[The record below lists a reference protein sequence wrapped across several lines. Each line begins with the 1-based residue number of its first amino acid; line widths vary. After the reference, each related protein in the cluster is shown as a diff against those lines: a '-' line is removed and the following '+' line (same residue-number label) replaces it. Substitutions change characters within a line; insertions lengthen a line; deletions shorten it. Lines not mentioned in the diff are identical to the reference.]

1 MKSNLAVLSS
11 DNKTIQFI
19 KNNNLE
25 DLCNLYANSSRNID
39 DAKLFSENHGFEKYY
54 GSYEDLIEDIN
65 IEYIINF
72 LPTGI
77 KFEYTYLA
85 LKKNK
90 KIISNYPI
98 FSNKNELTG
107 YQDLKDLGIISN
119 LFLVDNQSF
128 QNFYNDSK
136 DKKFVSYLL
145 TFKQDQYNNLSSQD
159 ILFELTPDLFFF
171 IDQYKHLKPSFK
183 SLILKKNKIT
193 QKISYLSCVIN
204 FEKEKTLQIIL
215 DNGDPKNS
223 HYCEYFSSNS
233 IFSGDLVYNK
243 DELFK
248 FIQKKPFDNR
258 SDFQYYPFKLFQE
271 VLINE

>member
-11 DNKTIQFI
+11 DNKTIKFI
-19 KNNNLE
+19 KKNNLE
-25 DLCNLYANSSRNID
+25 DLCNLYANSSRNTD

-54 GSYEDLIEDIN
+54 GSYEDLIEDSN

-98 FSNKNELTG
+98 ISNKNELEG
-107 YQDLKDLGIISN
+107 YQELKNLGLMPN
-119 LFLVDNQSF
+119 LFLVDDQNF
-128 QNFYNDSK
+128 KNFYNNSR

-145 TFKQDQYNNLSSQD
+145 NFKQDQYNNLSSQD
-159 ILFELTPDLFFF
+159 ILFDLTPDLFFF
-171 IDQYKHLKPSFK
+171 IDQYKQLKPSFK
-183 SLILKKNKIT
+183 FLKNKKDKIT
-193 QKISYLSCVIN
+193 QKISYFSCVID

-223 HYCEYFSSNS
+223 HYCEHFSSNS
-233 IFSGDLVYNK
+233 IISEDLVNK

-248 FIQKKPFDNR
+248 FFQKKPFDNR

>member
-19 KNNNLE
+19 KNNNLQ
-25 DLCNLYANSSRNID
+25 DLCNLYANSSRNTD
-39 DAKLFSENHGFEKYY
+39 DAKIFRENHGFEKYY
-54 GSYEDLIEDIN
+54 GSYEDLIEDSN

-98 FSNKNELTG
+98 ISNQNELTS
-107 YQDLKDLGIISN
+107 YQELKDLGLMPN
-119 LFLVDNQSF
+119 LFLIDD
-128 QNFYNDSK
+128 QNFKKFYNDSK
-136 DKKFVSYLL
+136 NKKFISYLL

-159 ILFELTPDLFFF
+159 ILFDLTPDLFFF
-171 IDQYKHLKPSFK
+171 IDQYKQLKPAFK
-183 SLILKKNKIT
+183 SLKIKTDKIT
-193 QKISYLSCVIN
+193 KKISFMSCVID
-204 FEKEKTLQIIL
+204 FEKEKILQIIL

-223 HYCEYFSSNS
+223 HYCEFFSSNS
-233 IFSGDLVYNK
+233 IISEDLYNK
-243 DELFK
+243 DELFQ
-248 FIQKKPFDNR
+248 FIKKKSFDNR

>member
-11 DNKTIQFI
+11 DNKTIKFI

-25 DLCNLYANSSRNID
+25 DFCNLYANSSRNTD
-39 DAKLFSENHGFEKYY
+39 DAKLFSESHGFEKYY
-54 GSYEDLIEDIN
+54 GSYEDLIEDSN
-65 IEYIINF
+65 IEYIVNF

-98 FSNKNELTG
+98 ISNKNELEG
-107 YQDLKDLGIISN
+107 CQELKNLELTSN
-119 LFLVDNQSF
+119 LFLVDD
-128 QNFYNDSK
+128 QNFKNFFNDSK
-136 DKKFVSYLL
+136 DKKFVTYLL
-145 TFKQDQYNNLSSQD
+145 NFKQNQYNNLSSQD
-159 ILFELTPDLFFF
+159 ILFDLTPDLFFF
-171 IDQYKHLKPSFK
+171 IDQHKQLKPSFK
-183 SLILKKNKIT
+183 SLIIKKDKIT
-193 QKISYLSCVIN
+193 QKISFFSCVLD
-204 FEKEKTLQIIL
+204 FEKKKTLQIIL

-223 HYCEYFSSNS
+223 HFCEYISSNS
-233 IFSGDLVYNK
+233 IISKDLFNK

-248 FIQKKPFDNR
+248 FIGKKSFDNR

>member
-11 DNKTIQFI
+11 DDKTIQFI
-19 KNNNLE
+19 KNNNLQ
-25 DLCNLYANSSRNID
+25 DLCNLYANSSRNTD
-39 DAKLFSENHGFEKYY
+39 DAKIFSENHGFEKYY
-54 GSYEDLIEDIN
+54 GSYEDLIQDDN
-65 IEYIINF
+65 IEYIVNF

-90 KIISNYPI
+90 KIITNYPI
-98 FSNKNELTG
+98 ISNQNELTG
-107 YQDLKDLGIISN
+107 YQELKDLGSMSN
-119 LFLVDNQSF
+119 LFLVDD
-128 QNFYNDSK
+128 QNFKKFYNDSK
-136 DKKFVSYLL
+136 DKKFISYIL

-159 ILFELTPDLFFF
+159 ILFDLTPDLFFF
-171 IDQYKHLKPSFK
+171 MDQNKQLKPSIK
-183 SLILKKNKIT
+183 SLFIKKDKIT
-193 QKISYLSCVIN
+193 QKISFLSCVID
-204 FEKEKTLQIIL
+204 FEKKQILQIIL

-233 IFSGDLVYNK
+233 VILEDLDNK

>member
-25 DLCNLYANSSRNID
+25 DLCNLYANSSRNTD

-54 GSYEDLIEDIN
+54 GSYEDLIEDSN

-98 FSNKNELTG
+98 ISNKNELEG
-107 YQDLKDLGIISN
+107 YQELKNLGLMPN
-119 LFLVDNQSF
+119 LFLVDDQNF
-128 QNFYNDSK
+128 KNFYNDSK

-159 ILFELTPDLFFF
+159 ILFDLTPDLFFF
-171 IDQYKHLKPSFK
+171 IDQYSQFKPSIK
-183 SLILKKNKIT
+183 SLMIKKDKIT
-193 QKISYLSCVIN
+193 QKISFLSCVID
-204 FEKEKTLQIIL
+204 FEKKKILQIIL
-215 DNGDPKNS
+215 DNGDPENS
-223 HYCEYFSSNS
+223 HYCEYFHQIPSFQRIYLIKTNYLSLLEKNPLIIGLIFNIIRSN
-233 IFSGDLVYNK
+233 Y
-243 DELFK
+243 FK
-248 FIQKKPFDNR
+248 RF
-258 SDFQYYPFKLFQE
+258 
-271 VLINE
+271 

>member
-11 DNKTIQFI
+11 DNKTIKFI

-25 DLCNLYANSSRNID
+25 DLCNLYANSSRNTD
-39 DAKLFSENHGFEKYY
+39 DAKHFSETHGFKKYF
-54 GSYEDLIEDIN
+54 GSYEDLIEDNN
-65 IEYIINF
+65 IEYIVNF

-85 LKKNK
+85 LKKDK

-98 FSNKNELTG
+98 ISNKNELLG
-107 YQDLKDLGIISN
+107 YQELKDLGLMSN
-119 LFLVDNQSF
+119 LFLINDQNF
-128 QNFYNDSK
+128 ENFYNGSK

-159 ILFELTPDLFFF
+159 ILFDLTPNLFFF
-171 IDQYKHLKPSFK
+171 IDQYKKLKPSFK
-183 SLILKKNKIT
+183 SLIIKKDKIT
-193 QKISYLSCVIN
+193 QKIAYLSCVID
-204 FEKEKTLQIIL
+204 FEKKKILQIIL
-215 DNGDPKNS
+215 DNGDPENS
-223 HYCEYFSSNS
+223 HFCEYFSLNS
-233 IFSGDLVYNK
+233 IIYEDLVNK

>member
-11 DNKTIQFI
+11 DNKTIKFI

-25 DLCNLYANSSRNID
+25 DLCNLYANSSRNTD
-39 DAKLFSENHGFEKYY
+39 DAKLFSKNHGFEKYY
-54 GSYEDLIEDIN
+54 GSYEDLIEDNN

-90 KIISNYPI
+90 KIITNYPI
-98 FSNKNELTG
+98 ISNQNELKS
-107 YQDLKDLGIISN
+107 YQELKDLRLIPN
-119 LFLVDNQSF
+119 LFLVDDQNF
-128 QNFYNDSK
+128 KNFYNDSK
-136 DKKFVSYLL
+136 DKKFVSYFL

-159 ILFELTPDLFFF
+159 ILFDLSPDLFFF
-171 IDQYKHLKPSFK
+171 INQYKQLKPSFK
-183 SLILKKNKIT
+183 SLIIKTDKIT
-193 QKISYLSCVIN
+193 KKISFLSCVID
-204 FEKEKTLQIIL
+204 FEKEKILQIIL

-233 IFSGDLVYNK
+233 IISEYLVNK
-243 DELFK
+243 DELFQ
-248 FIQKKPFDNR
+248 FIKKKPFDNR

>member
-25 DLCNLYANSSRNID
+25 DFCNLYANSSRNTD
-39 DAKLFSENHGFEKYY
+39 DAKLFSENHGFAKYY
-54 GSYEDLIEDIN
+54 GSYEDLIEDSN
-65 IEYIINF
+65 IEYIVNF

-90 KIISNYPI
+90 KIITNYPI
-98 FSNKNELTG
+98 ISNKNELED
-107 YQDLKDLGIISN
+107 YQELKDLGLISN
-119 LFLVDNQSF
+119 LFLVDDQNF
-128 QNFYNDSK
+128 KNFYNNSR

-145 TFKQDQYNNLSSQD
+145 TFKQDQYNNLSNQD
-159 ILFELTPDLFFF
+159 ILFDLTPDLFFF
-171 IDQYKHLKPSFK
+171 IDQYKQLKPFFK
-183 SLILKKNKIT
+183 SMIIKKDKLT
-193 QKISYLSCVIN
+193 QKISFLSCVID
-204 FEKEKTLQIIL
+204 FEKKKTLQITL

-223 HYCEYFSSNS
+223 HYCEYIPSNS
-233 IFSGDLVYNK
+233 IIYEELVNK

-248 FIQKKPFDNR
+248 FIGKKSFDNR

>member
-11 DNKTIQFI
+11 NNETIQFI

-25 DLCNLYANSSRNID
+25 DLCNLYANSSRNTD
-39 DAKLFSENHGFEKYY
+39 DAKIFSENHGFEKYY
-54 GSYEDLIEDIN
+54 GSYEDLIEDNN
-65 IEYIINF
+65 IEYIVNF

-90 KIISNYPI
+90 KIITNYPI
-98 FSNKNELTG
+98 ISNKNELES
-107 YQDLKDLGIISN
+107 YQELKELGLMSN
-119 LFLVDNQSF
+119 LFLVDD
-128 QNFYNDSK
+128 QNF
-136 DKKFVSYLL
+136 KKFYNYSKNKNFISYFL

-159 ILFELTPDLFFF
+159 ILFDLTPDLFLL
-171 IDQYKHLKPSFK
+171 IDQYKLLKPSFK
-183 SLILKKNKIT
+183 SLIVKKDKIT
-193 QKISYLSCVIN
+193 QKISFLSCVID
-204 FEKEKTLQIIL
+204 FEKKKILQIIL

-223 HYCEYFSSNS
+223 HYCEYISSNS
-233 IFSGDLVYNK
+233 IISEDLFNK

-248 FIQKKPFDNR
+248 FIRKKSFDNR

>member
-11 DNKTIQFI
+11 DKKTIQFI
-19 KNNNLE
+19 KNYNLE
-25 DLCNLYANSSRNID
+25 DLCNLYANSSRNTD
-39 DAKLFSENHGFEKYY
+39 DAKIFRDNHGFEKYY
-54 GSYEDLIEDIN
+54 GSYEDLIEDSN
-65 IEYIINF
+65 IEYIVNF

-90 KIISNYPI
+90 KIITNYPI
-98 FSNKNELTG
+98 ISNQNELTS
-107 YQDLKDLGIISN
+107 YLELKDLGLMPN
-119 LFLVDNQSF
+119 LFLVDDLNF
-128 QNFYNDSK
+128 KKFYNDSK

-159 ILFELTPDLFFF
+159 ILFDLTPDLFFF
-171 IDQYKHLKPSFK
+171 MDQYKQLKPSIK
-183 SLILKKNKIT
+183 SLIFKKNKIT
-193 QKISYLSCVIN
+193 KKISFLSCVLD

-223 HYCEYFSSNS
+223 HYCEYISSNS
-233 IFSGDLVYNK
+233 VISEYLFNK

-248 FIQKKPFDNR
+248 FIGKKSFDNR

>member
-11 DNKTIQFI
+11 DNKTIKFI

-25 DLCNLYANSSRNID
+25 DLCNLYANSSRNTD
-39 DAKLFSENHGFEKYY
+39 DAKIFSDNHGFEKYF
-54 GSYEDLIEDIN
+54 GSYEDLIGDSD

-85 LKKNK
+85 LKNNK

-98 FSNKNELTG
+98 ISNISELKS
-107 YQDLKDLGIISN
+107 YQELKDLGLISN
-119 LFLVDNQSF
+119 LFLINDQNF
-128 QNFYNDSK
+128 ENFYNNSK
-136 DKKFVSYLL
+136 DKKIVSYLL

-159 ILFELTPDLFFF
+159 ILFDLTPNLFFF
-171 IDQYKHLKPSFK
+171 IDQYKKLKPSFK
-183 SLILKKNKIT
+183 SLMIKKDKIT
-193 QKISYLSCVIN
+193 HKIAYLSCVID
-204 FEKEKTLQIIL
+204 FEKKKILQIIL

-223 HYCEYFSSNS
+223 HYCEYISSNS
-233 IFSGDLVYNK
+233 IISEDLFNK

-248 FIQKKPFDNR
+248 FIEKKSFDNR

>member
-25 DLCNLYANSSRNID
+25 DFCYLYANSSRNTD
-39 DAKLFSENHGFEKYY
+39 DAKLFSENHSFEKYY
-54 GSYEDLIEDIN
+54 GSYEDLIEDSN
-65 IEYIINF
+65 IDYIINF

-90 KIISNYPI
+90 RIISNYPI
-98 FSNKNELTG
+98 ISNKNELEG
-107 YQDLKDLGIISN
+107 YQELKDFGLMSN
-119 LFLVDNQSF
+119 LFLVDDQSF
-128 QNFYNDSK
+128 KNFYNDSK
-136 DKKFVSYLL
+136 DKKFISYLL

-159 ILFELTPDLFFF
+159 ILFDLTPDLFFF
-171 IDQYKHLKPSFK
+171 IDQYKQLKPSFK
-183 SLILKKNKIT
+183 SLIIKKDKIT
-193 QKISYLSCVIN
+193 QKISFLSCVID
-204 FEKEKTLQIIL
+204 FEEKKILHIIL

-223 HYCEYFSSNS
+223 HYCEYFSSNTIIS
-233 IFSGDLVYNK
+233 EDLVNK

-248 FIQKKPFDNR
+248 FIKKNPLIIGLIFNIIR
-258 SDFQYYPFKLFQE
+258 SNYFKRF
-271 VLINE
+271 

>member
-11 DNKTIQFI
+11 NNETIQFI

-25 DLCNLYANSSRNID
+25 DLCNLYANSSRNTD
-39 DAKLFSENHGFEKYY
+39 DAKIFSENHGFEKYY
-54 GSYEDLIEDIN
+54 GSYEDLIEDNN

-90 KIISNYPI
+90 KIITNYPI
-98 FSNKNELTG
+98 ISNQNELTG
-107 YQDLKDLGIISN
+107 YQELKDLGSMSN
-119 LFLVDNQSF
+119 LFLVDD
-128 QNFYNDSK
+128 QNFKKFYNDSK
-136 DKKFVSYLL
+136 DKKIISYIL

-159 ILFELTPDLFFF
+159 ILFDLTPDLFFF
-171 IDQYKHLKPSFK
+171 MDQNKQLKPSIK
-183 SLILKKNKIT
+183 SLIIKKDKIT
-193 QKISYLSCVIN
+193 QKISFLSCVID
-204 FEKEKTLQIIL
+204 FEKKKILQIIL

-233 IFSGDLVYNK
+233 VILEDLDNK
-243 DELFK
+243 DDLFK

>member
-19 KNNNLE
+19 KNNNLQ
-25 DLCNLYANSSRNID
+25 DLCNLYANSSRNTD
-39 DAKLFSENHGFEKYY
+39 VAKIFSENYGFEKYY
-54 GSYEDLIEDIN
+54 GSYEDLIEDDN
-65 IEYIINF
+65 IEYIVNF

-90 KIISNYPI
+90 KIITNYPI
-98 FSNKNELTG
+98 ISNQNELTD
-107 YQDLKDLGIISN
+107 YQELKDLGSMSN
-119 LFLVDNQSF
+119 LFLVDD
-128 QNFYNDSK
+128 QNFKKFYNESK
-136 DKKFVSYLL
+136 DKKFISYML

-159 ILFELTPDLFFF
+159 ILFDLTPDLFFF
-171 IDQYKHLKPSFK
+171 MDQNKQLKPSIK
-183 SLILKKNKIT
+183 SLIIKKDKIT
-193 QKISYLSCVIN
+193 QKISFLSCEID
-204 FEKEKTLQIIL
+204 FEKKKILQIIL

-233 IFSGDLVYNK
+233 VILEDLYNK

>member
-11 DNKTIQFI
+11 DNKTIKFI

-25 DLCNLYANSSRNID
+25 DFFILNANSSRNIE
-39 DAKLFSENHGFEKYY
+39 DAKSFSETYGFEKYY
-54 GSYEDLIEDIN
+54 GSYEDLIEDSN

-85 LKKNK
+85 LKNNK

-98 FSNKNELTG
+98 ISNINELKS
-107 YQDLKDLGIISN
+107 YQELKDLGLMSN
-119 LFLVDNQSF
+119 LFLVNDQNF
-128 QNFYNDSK
+128 ENFYNDSK
-136 DKKFVSYLL
+136 NKNFVTYLL
-145 TFKQDQYNNLSSQD
+145 TLKKNQYNNLSSQD
-159 ILFELTPDLFFF
+159 ILFDLTPNLFFF
-171 IDQYKHLKPSFK
+171 IDKYKKLKPSFK
-183 SLILKKNKIT
+183 SLMIQKDKIT
-193 QKISYLSCVIN
+193 HKISYFSCVID
-204 FEKEKTLQIIL
+204 FEKKKTLQIII

-223 HYCEYFSSNS
+223 HYCEYFASNS
-233 IFSGDLVYNK
+233 IISEDLVNK

>member
-25 DLCNLYANSSRNID
+25 DLCNLYANSSRNTD
-39 DAKLFSENHGFEKYY
+39 DAKLFSKNHGFEKYY
-54 GSYEDLIEDIN
+54 GSYEDLIEDSN

-90 KIISNYPI
+90 KIITNYPI
-98 FSNKNELTG
+98 ISNQNELTS
-107 YQDLKDLGIISN
+107 YQELKDLGLMSN
-119 LFLVDNQSF
+119 LFLVDD
-128 QNFYNDSK
+128 QNFKKFFNDSK
-136 DKKFVSYLL
+136 NKKFVSYLL

-159 ILFELTPDLFFF
+159 ILFDLTPDLFFF
-171 IDQYKHLKPSFK
+171 IDQHNHLKPSIK
-183 SLILKKNKIT
+183 SLMIKKNKIT
-193 QKISYLSCVIN
+193 QKISFLSCVID
-204 FEKEKTLQIIL
+204 FEKKKILSIIL
-215 DNGDPKNS
+215 DNGDPDNS
-223 HYCEYFSSNS
+223 HYGKNLSSNS
-233 IFSGDLVYNK
+233 IISEELYNK
-243 DELFK
+243 EELFK
-248 FIQKKPFDNR
+248 FIGKKSFDNR
-258 SDFQYYPFKLFQE
+258 SDFQYDPFKIFQE

>member
-19 KNNNLE
+19 QNNNLE
-25 DLCNLYANSSRNID
+25 DLCNLYANSSRNTD
-39 DAKLFSENHGFEKYY
+39 DAKLFSENNGFEKYY
-54 GSYEDLIEDIN
+54 GSYEDLIEDNN

-90 KIISNYPI
+90 KIITNYPI
-98 FSNKNELTG
+98 ISNQNELTS
-107 YQDLKDLGIISN
+107 YQELKDLGLMSN
-119 LFLVDNQSF
+119 LFLVDD
-128 QNFYNDSK
+128 QNFKKFFNDSK
-136 DKKFVSYLL
+136 NKKFVSYLL

-159 ILFELTPDLFFF
+159 ILFDLTPDLFFF
-171 IDQYKHLKPSFK
+171 IYQYRQLKPSFR
-183 SLILKKNKIT
+183 SLIIKKDKIT
-193 QKISYLSCVIN
+193 QKISFLSCVID
-204 FEKEKTLQIIL
+204 FEKKKILQIIL

-223 HYCEYFSSNS
+223 HYCEYFSSKS
-233 IFSGDLVYNK
+233 VILEDLNNK
-243 DELFK
+243 EELFK

>member
-25 DLCNLYANSSRNID
+25 DLCNLYANSSRNTD

-54 GSYEDLIEDIN
+54 GSYEDLIEDTN
-65 IEYIINF
+65 IEYITNF

-90 KIISNYPI
+90 KIITNYPI
-98 FSNKNELTG
+98 ISNKNELAG
-107 YQDLKDLGIISN
+107 YHELKDLGLMSN
-119 LFLVDNQSF
+119 LFLVDDQNF
-128 QNFYNDSK
+128 QNFYNESK

-159 ILFELTPDLFFF
+159 ILFDLTPDLFFF
-171 IDQYKHLKPSFK
+171 IDQYKQLKPSFK
-183 SLILKKNKIT
+183 SLIIKKDRIT
-193 QKISYLSCVIN
+193 QKISFLSCVID
-204 FEKEKTLQIIL
+204 FEKEKILQIIL

-223 HYCEYFSSNS
+223 HYCKFYSSNS
-233 IFSGDLVYNK
+233 IISEDLVNK
-243 DELFK
+243 NELFK
-248 FIQKKPFDNR
+248 FIQKKSFDNR

>member
-11 DNKTIQFI
+11 DNKTIKFI
-19 KNNNLE
+19 KKNDLE
-25 DLCNLYANSSRNID
+25 DLCNLYANSSRNTD

-98 FSNKNELTG
+98 ISNKNELEG
-107 YQDLKDLGIISN
+107 YQELKNLGLMPN
-119 LFLVDNQSF
+119 LFLVDDQNF
-128 QNFYNDSK
+128 KNFYNNSR

-159 ILFELTPDLFFF
+159 ILFDLTPDLFFF
-171 IDQYKHLKPSFK
+171 IDS
-183 SLILKKNKIT
+183 
-193 QKISYLSCVIN
+193 
-204 FEKEKTLQIIL
+204 
-215 DNGDPKNS
+215 
-223 HYCEYFSSNS
+223 
-233 IFSGDLVYNK
+233 
-243 DELFK
+243 
-248 FIQKKPFDNR
+248 
-258 SDFQYYPFKLFQE
+258 
-271 VLINE
+271 

>member
-11 DNKTIQFI
+11 DNKTIKFI
-19 KNNNLE
+19 KNNKLK
-25 DLCNLYANSSRNID
+25 DLCNLYACSSRNIE
-39 DAKLFSENHGFEKYY
+39 DAKSFSENHSFEKYF
-54 GSYEDLIEDIN
+54 GSYEDLIEDSN
-65 IEYIINF
+65 IDYIINF

-98 FSNKNELTG
+98 ISNVNDLKG
-107 YQDLKDLGIISN
+107 YQKLRDLRLMSN
-119 LFLVDNQSF
+119 LFLVND
-128 QNFYNDSK
+128 QNFENFYKDSK
-136 DKKFVSYLL
+136 DKKYVSYLL
-145 TFKQDQYNNLSSQD
+145 TFKQDQYNNLTSQD
-159 ILFELTPDLFFF
+159 ILFDLTPSLFFF
-171 IDQYKHLKPSFK
+171 IDQYKKLKPYFK
-183 SLILKKNKIT
+183 SLMIKRDKIT
-193 QKISYLSCVIN
+193 QKIAYLSCVID
-204 FEKEKTLQIIL
+204 FEKKKTLQIIL
-215 DNGDPKNS
+215 DNGDPENS
-223 HYCEYFSSNS
+223 HFCEQFSSNS
-233 IFSGDLVYNK
+233 IILEDLFNK

>member
-19 KNNNLE
+19 KYNNLQ
-25 DLCNLYANSSRNID
+25 DLCNLYANSSRNTD
-39 DAKLFSENHGFEKYY
+39 DAKIFSKNHGFEKYF
-54 GSYEDLIEDIN
+54 GSYEDLIEDSKV
-65 IEYIINF
+65 EYIVNF

-98 FSNKNELTG
+98 ISNKNELEG
-107 YQDLKDLGIISN
+107 YQKLKDLGLISN
-119 LFLVDNQSF
+119 LFLVDDQNF
-128 QNFYNDSK
+128 KNFYNDSK
-136 DKKFVSYLL
+136 DKKFVSYIL

-159 ILFELTPDLFFF
+159 ILFDLTPDLFFF
-171 IDQYKHLKPSFK
+171 IDQYNQFKPSIK
-183 SLILKKNKIT
+183 SLMIKKDKIT
-193 QKISYLSCVIN
+193 QKISFLSCVID
-204 FEKEKTLQIIL
+204 FEKKKILQIIL
-215 DNGDPKNS
+215 DNGDPENS
-223 HYCEYFSSNS
+223 HYCEYFASNS
-233 IFSGDLVYNK
+233 IISEDLFNK
-243 DELFK
+243 DELYK
-248 FIQKKPFDNR
+248 FIGKKSFDNR

>member
-19 KNNNLE
+19 QNNNLE
-25 DLCNLYANSSRNID
+25 DLCNLYANSSRNTD

-54 GSYEDLIEDIN
+54 GSYEDLIEDSN

-98 FSNKNELTG
+98 ISNKNELEG
-107 YQDLKDLGIISN
+107 YQELKNLGLMPN
-119 LFLVDNQSF
+119 LFLVDDQNF
-128 QNFYNDSK
+128 KNFYNNSK

-159 ILFELTPDLFFF
+159 ILFDLTPDLFFF
-171 IDQYKHLKPSFK
+171 IDQYSQFKPSIK
-183 SLILKKNKIT
+183 SLMIKKDKIT
-193 QKISYLSCVIN
+193 KKISFLSCVID
-204 FEKEKTLQIIL
+204 FEKKKILQIIL
-215 DNGDPKNS
+215 DNGDPENS
-223 HYCEYFSSNS
+223 HYCEYFASNYIIS
-233 IFSGDLVYNK
+233 EDLFNK

-248 FIQKKPFDNR
+248 FIGKKSFDNR

>member
-25 DLCNLYANSSRNID
+25 DLCNLYANSSRNTD

-54 GSYEDLIEDIN
+54 GSYEDLIEDTN
-65 IEYIINF
+65 IEYITNF

-90 KIISNYPI
+90 KIITNYPI
-98 FSNKNELTG
+98 ISNKNELKS
-107 YQDLKDLGIISN
+107 YQELKDLGLMSN
-119 LFLVDNQSF
+119 LFLIDD
-128 QNFYNDSK
+128 QNFKKFYNDSNN
-136 DKKFVSYLL
+136 KKFVSYLL

-159 ILFELTPDLFFF
+159 ILFDLTPDLFFF
-171 IDQYKHLKPSFK
+171 IDRYKQLKPSFK
-183 SLILKKNKIT
+183 SLIIKKDKIT
-193 QKISYLSCVIN
+193 QKISFLSCVID
-204 FEKEKTLQIIL
+204 FEKKKILQIIL
-215 DNGDPKNS
+215 DNGDPENS
-223 HYCEYFSSNS
+223 HYCEYISSNS
-233 IFSGDLVYNK
+233 VISEDLFNK

-248 FIQKKPFDNR
+248 FIGKKSFDNR

>member
-19 KNNNLE
+19 KNNNLG
-25 DLCNLYANSSRNID
+25 DLCNLYANSSRNTE

-54 GSYEDLIEDIN
+54 GSYEDLIDDGN

-77 KFEYTYLA
+77 KFEYSYLA

-98 FSNKNELTG
+98 ISNKNELKG
-107 YQDLKDLGIISN
+107 YQELKNLGLMPN
-119 LFLVDNQSF
+119 LFLVNDQNYK
-128 QNFYNDSK
+128 NFYNDSK
-136 DKKFVSYLL
+136 DKNFVSYLL

-159 ILFELTPDLFFF
+159 ILFDLTPDLFFF
-171 IDQYKHLKPSFK
+171 IDQYKQLKPSFK
-183 SLILKKNKIT
+183 SLIVKKDKIT
-193 QKISYLSCVIN
+193 QKITFLSSVID
-204 FEKEKTLQIIL
+204 FEKKKILQIIL
-215 DNGDPKNS
+215 DNGDPENS

-233 IFSGDLVYNK
+233 IISVDLINK
-243 DELFK
+243 EELFK
-248 FIQKKPFDNR
+248 FIQKKSFDNR

>member
-25 DLCNLYANSSRNID
+25 DLCNLYANSSRNTD
-39 DAKLFSENHGFEKYY
+39 DAKLFSENHDFEKYY
-54 GSYEDLIEDIN
+54 GSYEDLIEDTN
-65 IEYIINF
+65 IEYITNF

-77 KFEYTYLA
+77 KFEYTFLA

-90 KIISNYPI
+90 KIITNYPI
-98 FSNKNELTG
+98 ISNKNELAG
-107 YQDLKDLGIISN
+107 YHELKDLGLMSN
-119 LFLVDNQSF
+119 LFLIDDQNF

-159 ILFELTPDLFFF
+159 ILFDLAPNLFFF
-171 IDQYKHLKPSFK
+171 IDRYKQLKPSFK
-183 SLILKKNKIT
+183 SLIIKKDKIT
-193 QKISYLSCVIN
+193 QKISFLSCVID
-204 FEKEKTLQIIL
+204 FEKKKILQIIL
-215 DNGDPKNS
+215 DNGDPENS
-223 HYCEYFSSNS
+223 HYCEYISSNCV
-233 IFSGDLVYNK
+233 ISGDLFNK
-243 DELFK
+243 DELFD
-248 FIQKKPFDNR
+248 FIGKKPFDNR